1 MSGVGKKAAHFR
13 LSFPIV
19 EVGDGDLAIRVDMF
33 PLADLEGLVREDVDD
48 RGLGGKVE
56 REPDRD
62 GAMVR
67 VCADRDGEDARQ
79 REQQLDPSVVVG
91 WIKKLQVSVYD
102 PRCLRPQPARTKVAL
117 FGVDEARKLV
127 QDRKGLLR
135 GLISARVLREHSHCQ
150 LHEIRSRVQTY
161 SHGVSRLPRSA
172 PSASKPSGA
181 R

>member
-1 MSGVGKKAAHFR
+1 
-13 LSFPIV
+13 
-19 EVGDGDLAIRVDMF
+19 MF

-48 RGLGGKVE
+48 RRLGGKVE

-79 REQQLDPSVVVG
+79 REQQLDPPVVVG
-91 WIKKLQVSVYD
+91 WAKNFKGQ
-102 PRCLRPQPARTKVAL
+102 LRFTLSLTPTLHPARTEVAL

-135 GLISARVLREHSHCQ
+135 GLISARVLRERSQNQ
-150 LHEIRSRVQTY
+150 LHEIRSTV
-161 SHGVSRLPRSA
+161 
-172 PSASKPSGA
+172 
-181 R
+181 